1 MDKRKAVKRMLS
13 NLTMPNFANF
23 CDELVHRKKEPRVA
37 RNRVEG
43 KSFLEITEVLIS
55 TYNETGAVEVAAE
68 VLNEIECNKEAAQLC
83 KTSGAVGCGIH
94 S

>member
-1 MDKRKAVKRMLS
+1 MDKRKAVKFMLS
-13 NLTMPNFANF
+13 NLSTDHFADF
-23 CDELVHRKKEPRVA
+23 CDELLHRKEEPRVA

-68 VLNEIECNKEAAQLC
+68 VLNEIQCNKEAAELC
-83 KTSGAVGCGIH
+83 EYFMV
-94 S
+94 